1 MTRGERE
8 GWRLGPR
15 QQRTTRRRGGRRASP
30 LCSGTRGDGRL
41 CDALIILKQSL
52 AGRPCIVQKS
62 RGNSEKEEVEG
73 GWSVCRLANDTRL
86 GRAPSSM
93 LLSRVYEI
101 PGARILH
108 RLIDRVHATEGEI
121 PLGNRRKTPVDTP
134 TCPMTLPSSL
144 KILPLSPRRLPPNQ
158 PLFRQLKHRSTDI
171 RSRFLVVVVRGIAD
185 IGPKMCPIFIGTYVY
200 TNFLYIY
207 TRVE

>member
-62 RGNSEKEEVEG
+62 RGNSEKEEGG
-73 GWSVCRLANDTRL
+73 GWEVRLSAGKRHAAGESTLVDAFISRLRNPRSSDSRSTNRPCPRHRGRDSPWKPQKNACRYAYLSDDTR
-86 GRAPSSM
+86 R
-93 LLSRVYEI
+93 
-101 PGARILH
+101 
-108 RLIDRVHATEGEI
+108 D
-121 PLGNRRKTPVDTP
+121 
-134 TCPMTLPSSL
+134 LPSSL

-158 PLFRQLKHRSTDI
+158 PLSRRWTTRTPFNGYSFEISGSRS
-171 RSRFLVVVVRGIAD
+171 
-185 IGPKMCPIFIGTYVY
+185 
-200 TNFLYIY
+200 
-207 TRVE
+207 